1 MNHHSSAIVH
11 QYLPHVSPTT
21 RKTPMANPQT
31 PHESRQVRRA
41 RDQAERKKLKKR
53 SGYSTMP
60 RSPIYGCNDFLLG
73 TRVI

>member
-1 MNHHSSAIVH
+1 
-11 QYLPHVSPTT
+11 
-21 RKTPMANPQT
+21 MANPQT